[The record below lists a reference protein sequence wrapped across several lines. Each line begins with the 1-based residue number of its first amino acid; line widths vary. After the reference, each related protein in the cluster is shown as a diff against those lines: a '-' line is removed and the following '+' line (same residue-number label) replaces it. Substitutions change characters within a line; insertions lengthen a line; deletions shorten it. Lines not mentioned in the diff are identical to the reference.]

1 MIQTDKYTC
10 RQLAGALAAFGVKDV
25 VTSPGSRN
33 APLLMAL
40 DRTKELHVHSVVD
53 ERSAAFIALGIA
65 EISQRPVAIVCTS
78 GSAVLNYG
86 PAVAEAFYKK
96 IPLIVVS
103 GDRPMEWID
112 QADSQT
118 IRQPGALSN
127 IVKASYTLKAEA
139 DTDEE
144 RWYIDRILNDAIQ
157 HAVISPAGPVHINI
171 SIAEPHT
178 REIDVDASC
187 SFRKIEYNCPTEKLE
202 TSKARTLA
210 QRLHCANVLIAG
222 ACNPPSNALSRS
234 LGALASQPN
243 IVVVAEGISN
253 IKTDKAFSTPD
264 VIFGPECQLPDP
276 DILITFGGAPVSAR
290 MKKWLR
296 THDIGEHW
304 HIGPEHNIV
313 DTYMCLSA
321 AFQYPAES
329 FFPRIAG
336 AMEHLQ
342 RVAPSVS
349 TFANTWQYAAR
360 KELSHLQNKIERIQM
375 SGKWSAPVA
384 MGWIVKHIPPAW
396 NLQLG
401 NGMALRYAQ
410 LPPLTSVH
418 RIDSNRGVS
427 GIDGCTS
434 TAVGASHAYKSA
446 PTLLITGDMSFLYD
460 VGALSSNLITPRLKI
475 IVLNNGGGGI
485 FRHIASTSGLPETAR
500 LLKCDLNVPVESLAW
515 TFGFDY
521 LRVESYEELRP
532 AFMALQNNCSR
543 PVILEVVSDTDTDAE
558 VFKELLG

>member
-1 MIQTDKYTC
+1 
-10 RQLAGALAAFGVKDV
+10 
-25 VTSPGSRN
+25 
-33 APLLMAL
+33 
-40 DRTKELHVHSVVD
+40 
-53 ERSAAFIALGIA
+53 
-65 EISQRPVAIVCTS
+65 
-78 GSAVLNYG
+78 
-86 PAVAEAFYKK
+86 
-96 IPLIVVS
+96 
-103 GDRPMEWID
+103 
-112 QADSQT
+112 
-118 IRQPGALSN
+118 
-127 IVKASYTLKAEA
+127 
-139 DTDEE
+139 
-144 RWYIDRILNDAIQ
+144 
-157 HAVISPAGPVHINI
+157 
-171 SIAEPHT
+171 
-178 REIDVDASC
+178 
-187 SFRKIEYNCPTEKLE
+187 
-202 TSKARTLA
+202 
-210 QRLHCANVLIAG
+210 
-222 ACNPPSNALSRS
+222 
-234 LGALASQPN
+234 
-243 IVVVAEGISN
+243 
-253 IKTDKAFSTPD
+253 
-264 VIFGPECQLPDP
+264 
-276 DILITFGGAPVSAR
+276 
-290 MKKWLR
+290 
-296 THDIGEHW
+296 
-304 HIGPEHNIV
+304 
-313 DTYMCLSA
+313 
-321 AFQYPAES
+321 
-329 FFPRIAG
+329 
-336 AMEHLQ
+336 
-342 RVAPSVS
+342 
-349 TFANTWQYAAR
+349 
-360 KELSHLQNKIERIQM
+360 M

-500 LLKCDLNVPVESLAW
+500 LLKCDLNVPVESLAR

>member
-40 DRTKELHVHSVVD
+40 DRTKELIVHSVVD
-53 ERSAAFIALGIA
+53 ERSAAFIAVGIA
-65 EISQRPVAIVCTS
+65 EISQRPLAVVCTS

-103 GDRPMEWID
+103 ADRPMEWID

-127 IVKASYTLKAEA
+127 IVKASYSLKAEA
-139 DTDEE
+139 DSDQE
-144 RWYIDRILNDAIQ
+144 RWYVDRILNDAIQ
-157 HAVISPAGPVHINI
+157 RAVISPAGPVHINI

-178 REIDVDASC
+178 REIDVDPSC
-187 SFRKIEYNCPTEKLE
+187 SFRIIEYNCPTAQLE
-202 TSKARTLA
+202 ISKARTLA

-234 LGALASQPN
+234 LGALSAQPN

-253 IKTDKAFSTPD
+253 IKTEKAFSTPD
-264 VIFGPECQLPDP
+264 VIFGPGCKFPDP

-313 DTYMCLSA
+313 DTYMRLSA

-342 RVAPSVS
+342 RIAPSVS
-349 TFANTWQYAAR
+349 TFAETWQSAAGE
-360 KELSHLQNKIERIQM
+360 KLSHLQSDIERIQK

-384 MGWIVKHIPPAW
+384 IAWIVKHIPSAW

-410 LPPLTSVH
+410 LLPLTSVH
-418 RIDSNRGVS
+418 RVDSNRGVS

-434 TAVGASHAYKSA
+434 TAVGASHVYKSA

-460 VGALSSNLITPRLKI
+460 VGALSLNLITPRLKI

-485 FRHIASTSGLPETAR
+485 FRHIASTSGLPEAQR
-500 LLKCDLNVPVESLAW
+500 LLKCDLNVPVESLAR

-532 AFMALQNNCSR
+532 AFMALQTNSSR

-558 VFKELLG
+558 VFKKLLE

>member
-10 RQLAGALAAFGVKDV
+10 RQLAGALAAFGVNDV

-40 DRTKELHVHSVVD
+40 DRTKELNVHSVVD

-96 IPLIVVS
+96 IPLVVVS
-103 GDRPMEWID
+103 ADRPVEWID

-118 IRQPGALSN
+118 IRQPDALLN
-127 IVKASYTLKAEA
+127 IVKASYSLKAEA
-139 DTDEE
+139 DSDEE
-144 RWYIDRILNDAIQ
+144 RWYVDRILNEAIQ
-157 HAVISPAGPVHINI
+157 HAIISPAGPVHVNI
-171 SIAEPHT
+171 SIGEPHT
-178 REIDVDASC
+178 REVDVNDS
-187 SFRKIEYNCPTEKLE
+187 SNFKKIEFNGPTELLE
-202 TSKARTLA
+202 TSKARALA
-210 QRLHCANVLIAG
+210 QRLHRCNVLIVG
-222 ACNPPSNALSRS
+222 TFNSPSNALSRS
-234 LGALASQPN
+234 LGVLASQPN

-253 IKTDKAFSTPD
+253 IKTEKAVSTPD
-264 VIFGPECQLPDP
+264 VIFGPECQLPEP
-276 DILITFGGAPVSAR
+276 DILISFGGAPVSAR

-304 HIGPEHNIV
+304 HIGNEHNIV
-313 DTYMCLSA
+313 DTYMRLSA
-321 AFQYPAES
+321 TFQYPAES
-329 FFPRIAG
+329 FFPRLSG
-336 AMEHLQ
+336 AMGHLQ
-342 RVAPSVS
+342 RVAPSAS
-349 TFANTWQYAAR
+349 AFANTWQSAAR
-360 KELSHLQNKIERIQM
+360 EGLLHLQNNIERIQR

-384 MGWIVKHIPPAW
+384 VAWIVKHVPSAW

-410 LPPLTSVH
+410 LLPLTSVH

-434 TAVGASHAYKSA
+434 TAVGASYAYKSA

-460 VGALSSNLITPRLKI
+460 VGALSANLITPRLKI

-485 FRHIASTSGLPETAR
+485 FRHIASTSELPETAR
-500 LLKCDLNVPVESLAW
+500 LLKCGLKVPVESLARA
-515 TFGFDY
+515 FGFGY

-532 AFMALQNNCSR
+532 AFMDLQTDRSR
-543 PVILEVVSDTDTDAE
+543 PMILEIVSDTDADAE